1 MTPPVVNTIATA
13 LIIMSTRWR
22 PTITNHRFPPVIV
35 EYLDSTQWKKEKGLE
50 GLLLTEPFIS
60 KAARDTL
67 EEEGGGEKH
76 TEERAGWVLL
86 HTEIEKHTLKIN
98 VK

>member
-1 MTPPVVNTIATA
+1 MTPPVVHTIAAA

-22 PTITNHRFPPVIV
+22 PTTTNHSFTPVIV

-67 EEEGGGEKH
+67 EEEEEEEEKSTRKNAQGGFYCTPKSRSTH
-76 TEERAGWVLL
+76 
-86 HTEIEKHTLKIN
+86 
-98 VK
+98 